1 MGRAVR
7 PYLRRRK
14 LGKWNTGAEQY
25 VLNGRVNRIPCRGE
39 LGVGSGGDNADLR
52 SNAQGVNGP
61 EPTCGGKGTYLV
73 NSTNQATMHR
83 LGSAE
88 TGDNEVGTHS
98 VEEGSVETLRL
109 YYLAA
114 VSADEGESDA
124 KEFSDP
130 DRFEPEGTD
139 FDLTDY
145 AHELAFLS
153 GLAKVVLSVL
163 DYDAP
168 NVKSSC
174 HTPYSLRSWWKY
186 CGNMA

>member
-61 EPTCGGKGTYLV
+61 EPTCGG
-73 NSTNQATMHR
+73 
-83 LGSAE
+83 
-88 TGDNEVGTHS
+88 THS

-124 KEFSDP
+124 KEFSDL